1 MDKIQIAKDIRGAI
15 KSGQL
20 DMVKDLLEREPEM
33 LTWMI
38 PFGTWLHIAA
48 AYGHL
53 KIIEYLINAGIDTN
67 AQGGTFST
75 NALERAATKGHLDIP
90 EYLINQN
97 VEMDT
102 SEPDRNPLFAAI
114 YGGYFEIVKLLV
126 EKNIDISIK
135 YSGDNM
141 KDIDAHAFA
150 IERGQTEI
158 AEYLKEKWTEGDSK
172 LVYEKLMKAKG
183 CNSQN

>member
-1 MDKIQIAKDIRGAI
+1 MDKTQIAKDIRGAI
-15 KSGQL
+15 KNSKL
-20 DMVKDLLEREPEM
+20 DKVRDLLEKEPEM
-33 LTWMI
+33 LTWVT

-48 AYGHL
+48 AHGHL
-53 KIIEYLINAGIDTN
+53 EIIEYLINAGIDTN

-75 NALERAATKGHLDIP
+75 NALERASTKGHLDIA

-102 SEPDRNPLFAAI
+102 DEPDRNPLFAAI
-114 YGGYFEIVKLLV
+114 YGGHFEIVKLLV
-126 EKNIDISIK
+126 ENNIDISIK

-141 KDIDAHAFA
+141 IDMDAYGFA

-158 AEYLKEKWTEGDSK
+158 AEYLKEKMDLKRS
-172 LVYEKLMKAKG
+172 
-183 CNSQN
+183 SS

>member
-1 MDKIQIAKDIRGAI
+1 MDKTQIAKGIRDAI
-15 KSGQL
+15 KSGKL
-20 DMVKDLLEREPEM
+20 DTVIDLLEKEPEM
-33 LTWMI
+33 VTWMT

-53 KIIEYLINAGIDTN
+53 EIIEYLINAGIDTN
-67 AQGGTFST
+67 AQGGTSSA
-75 NALERAATKGHLDIP
+75 NALERAATKGHLDIA

-97 VEMDT
+97 IEIDT

-114 YGGYFEIVKLLV
+114 YGGHFEIFKLLV

-141 KDIDAHAFA
+141 KDMDAYEFA

-158 AEYLKEKWTEGDSK
+158 AEYLKERKE
-172 LVYEKLMKAKG
+172 
-183 CNSQN
+183 

>member
-1 MDKIQIAKDIRGAI
+1 MDKTQIAKDIRGAI

-20 DMVKDLLEREPEM
+20 ETLKDLLEKEPEM
-33 LTWMI
+33 LTWVT

-48 AYGHL
+48 AHGHL
-53 KIIEYLINAGIDTN
+53 EMIKYLINAGIDTN

-75 NALERAATKGHLDIP
+75 NALERAATKGHLDIV

-97 VEMDT
+97 VEIDT

-114 YGGYFEIVKLLV
+114 YGGHFEIVKLLV
-126 EKNIDISIK
+126 NNNIDISIK

-141 KDIDAHAFA
+141 KDMDAYAFA

-158 AEYLKEKWTEGDSK
+158 AEYLKQKVDEKE
-172 LVYEKLMKAKG
+172 
-183 CNSQN
+183 

>member
-1 MDKIQIAKDIRGAI
+1 MDKTQIAKDIRGAI
-15 KSGQL
+15 KSGKL
-20 DMVKDLLEREPEM
+20 DTVIYLLEKEPEM
-33 LTWMI
+33 LSWMT

-48 AYGHL
+48 VYRHL
-53 KIIEYLINAGIDTN
+53 EIIEYLINAGLDIN

-75 NALERAATKGHLDIP
+75 NTLERAATKGYLDIA

-114 YGGYFEIVKLLV
+114 YGGHFEIVKMLV
-126 EKNIDISIK
+126 KNNIDISIK
-135 YSGDNM
+135 YAGDNM
-141 KDIDAHAFA
+141 KDMDAYAFA

-158 AEYLKEKWTEGDSK
+158 AEYIKEKMDLKRS
-172 LVYEKLMKAKG
+172 
-183 CNSQN
+183 SS

>member
-1 MDKIQIAKDIRGAI
+1 MDKTQISKDIRGAI

-20 DMVKDLLEREPEM
+20 DTVRDLLEKEPEM
-33 LTWMI
+33 LTWMT
-38 PFGTWLHIAA
+38 PFNTWLHIAA
-48 AYGHL
+48 AHGHL
-53 KIIEYLINAGIDTN
+53 EMIKYLINAGIDAN

-75 NALERAATKGHLDIP
+75 NALERAATKGHLDIV

-97 VEMDT
+97 VEIDT

-114 YGGYFEIVKLLV
+114 YGGHFEIVKLLV

-135 YSGDNM
+135 NSGDNM
-141 KDIDAHAFA
+141 KDMGAYTFA

-158 AEYLKEKWTEGDSK
+158 ADYLKEKMD
-172 LVYEKLMKAKG
+172 EKE
-183 CNSQN
+183 

>member
-1 MDKIQIAKDIRGAI
+1 MDKTQLAKDIRGAI
-15 KSGQL
+15 KIGKL
-20 DMVKDLLEREPEM
+20 DTVIYLLEKEPEM
-33 LTWMI
+33 LSWMT

-48 AYGHL
+48 VYRHL
-53 KIIEYLINAGIDTN
+53 EIIEYLINAGLDIN

-75 NALERAATKGHLDIP
+75 NTLERAATKGYLDIA

-114 YGGYFEIVKLLV
+114 YGGHFEIVKMLV
-126 EKNIDISIK
+126 KNNIDISIK
-135 YSGDNM
+135 YAGDNM
-141 KDIDAHAFA
+141 KDMDAYAFA

-158 AEYLKEKWTEGDSK
+158 AEYLKEKMDLKRS
-172 LVYEKLMKAKG
+172 
-183 CNSQN
+183 SS

>member
-1 MDKIQIAKDIRGAI
+1 MDKTQIAKDIRGAI

-20 DMVKDLLEREPEM
+20 ETLKDLLEKEPEM
-33 LTWMI
+33 LTWVT

-48 AYGHL
+48 AHGHL
-53 KIIEYLINAGIDTN
+53 EMIEYLINAGIDTN

-75 NALERAATKGHLDIP
+75 NALERAATKGHLDIV

-97 VEMDT
+97 VEIDT

-114 YGGYFEIVKLLV
+114 YGGHFEIVKLLV
-126 EKNIDISIK
+126 NNIDISIK

-141 KDIDAHAFA
+141 KDMDAYAFA

-158 AEYLKEKWTEGDSK
+158 AEYLKRKMDEKE
-172 LVYEKLMKAKG
+172 
-183 CNSQN
+183 